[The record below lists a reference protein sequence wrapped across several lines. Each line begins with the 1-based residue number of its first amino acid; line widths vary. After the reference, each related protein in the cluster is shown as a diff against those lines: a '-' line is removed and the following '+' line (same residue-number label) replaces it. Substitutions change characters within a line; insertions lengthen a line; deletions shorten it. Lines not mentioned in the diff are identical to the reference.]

1 MQTESLKVLLIAG
14 DKRLARAVAGNFRND
29 KEKTE
34 VAAAP
39 TMEAGL
45 SRLATS
51 SFGVVLFELP
61 TANAAGLFQVTSLA
75 TKAPTLPIV
84 VLGPAKDETFAV
96 EVIRAGA
103 QEYFAKQRLGTHALA
118 PVIHR
123 AIERQYE
130 WNALI
135 KEKKDYYDLFD
146 HLVEGIFRTTPDG
159 RYLLAN
165 VALARIYG
173 YDSPVELMASIKDI
187 GRSLYVDPGRR
198 DDFIRLMKKNDT
210 ITNFESRIYRK
221 DGSII
226 WVSENCRVVRGARGK
241 LLYYEGTVEDMTQ
254 RRQAEANMR
263 NSEAL
268 YHSLVETMPQN
279 VFRKDTQ
286 GRFTFA
292 NQQYCK
298 HYNCRL
304 EDILGK
310 TDFDFF
316 PKELAEQY
324 TKDDQRVMATG
335 KTYEIVEEHHPLGQE
350 KRITQ
355 VVKTPLYGADGKIIG
370 LQGIFWDVTKQRQI
384 EEALRNSE
392 SLYHSLVE
400 TMPQNVFRKDTQGRF
415 TFANQQYCKHYNCKL
430 EDILGKTDFDFF
442 PKELAEQYARDDQR
456 VMATGKTYEIVEEHH
471 PLGQEQRITQV
482 VKTPLYGADGKI
494 IGLQGIFWDVTA
506 QKLAE
511 ERIRQTNAELARSRE
526 ELRTKNLLMEENL
539 RMAREIQL
547 AMLPQ
552 QYPVFPR
559 NAPPGKSVFQ
569 FIHRYQPAETV
580 SGDFFSVS
588 ALSDDEVGVFICDVT
603 GHSVRAAL
611 VTAMIRALGEEL
623 KPLAHDPGMFLRKL
637 NSDLFIILKT
647 TGSPML
653 TTAFYLVANWRTGHM
668 RFANAGH
675 PKPLLVRRSANR
687 VEPLANATGRS
698 QPALGLFE
706 APPYQTSE
714 AAIAP
719 GDLVMLFTDGLYE
732 VQGLNEKLYSQE
744 RLLLDVQNLLDK
756 PAAQLFDKLLET
768 IRAFSVDHEF
778 DDDVC
783 LVGMEFTGKP
793 LQK

>member
-14 DKRLARAVAGNFRND
+14 DKRLARAVADNFRND
-29 KEKTE
+29 RQKSE
-34 VAAAP
+34 VAIAP
-39 TMEAGL
+39 TVEAGL
-45 SRLATS
+45 SKLATS

-75 TKAPTLPIV
+75 TKTPTSPIV

-103 QEYFAKQRLGTHALA
+103 QEYFAKQQLGTHALA
-118 PVIHR
+118 PVIRR

-173 YDSPVELMASIKDI
+173 YDSPVELMASIRDI
-187 GRSLYVDPGRR
+187 ATRLYVEPGRR
-198 DDFIRLMKKNDT
+198 DEFVRLMQKNDT

-226 WVSENCRVVRGARGK
+226 WISENCRGVRDARGK

-268 YHSLVETMPQN
+268 YHSLVETMPQH
-279 VFRKDTQ
+279 VFRKD
-286 GRFTFA
+286 
-292 NQQYCK
+292 
-298 HYNCRL
+298 L
-304 EDILGK
+304 
-310 TDFDFF
+310 
-316 PKELAEQY
+316 
-324 TKDDQRVMATG
+324 
-335 KTYEIVEEHHPLGQE
+335 
-350 KRITQ
+350 
-355 VVKTPLYGADGKIIG
+355 
-370 LQGIFWDVTKQRQI
+370 
-384 EEALRNSE
+384 
-392 SLYHSLVE
+392 
-400 TMPQNVFRKDTQGRF
+400 QGRF

-442 PKELAEQYARDDQR
+442 PKELAEKYQKDDRR
-456 VMATGKTYEIVEEHH
+456 VMETGQTYEIIEEHQ
-471 PLGQEQRITQV
+471 PVGQEKTIIQV
-482 VKTPLYGADGKI
+482 VKTPLYSADRKI
-494 IGLQGIFWDVTA
+494 IGLQGIFWDITA
-506 QKLAE
+506 QKIAE
-511 ERIRQTNAELARSRE
+511 ERIRRANTELARSRE
-526 ELRTKNLLMEENL
+526 ELRTKNLIMEENL
-539 RMAREIQL
+539 HTAREIQL

-552 QYPVFPR
+552 QYPAFPR
-559 NAPPGKSVFQ
+559 NAPPGKSAFQ
-569 FIHRYQPAETV
+569 FVHRYQPAETV

-588 ALSDDEVGVFICDVT
+588 ALSDDEVGVFICDVA
-603 GHSVRAAL
+603 GHGVRAAL

-637 NSDLFIILKT
+637 NSDLCIILKT

-653 TTAFYLVANWRTGHM
+653 TTAFYLVANWRTGQM

-687 VEPLANATGRS
+687 VEPLANATGKS

-706 APPYQTSE
+706 DPPYQTSE
-714 AAIAP
+714 ATLAP
-719 GDLVMLFTDGLYE
+719 GDLAMLFTDGLYE
-732 VQGLNEKLYSQE
+732 VQGQNEELYSQE
-744 RLLLDVQNLLDK
+744 RLLLDVQKLLDK
-756 PAAQLFDKLLET
+756 PAAQLFDELLKT
-768 IRAFSVDHEF
+768 IRAFSVGHKF

-793 LQK
+793 PQKKS